1 MGLEVIPSFFLAM
14 GLIFDFMSL
23 FALITTILSRK
34 FSSGMIPGLA
44 LIGYALFMLCTLEPA
59 MRGRLLLNRVLWL
72 VVVLTC
78 FHVSLHWFH
87 WRIEKRLR
95 AKRKED
101 NNAGRWRY
109 L

>member
-1 MGLEVIPSFFLAM
+1 MRLEFIPLFFLGF

-23 FALITTILSRK
+23 FALITTILTRK

-44 LIGYALFMLCTLEPA
+44 LIGYALFMLCALEPA
-59 MRGRLLLNRVLWL
+59 MRGRVLLNRALWL

-78 FHVSLHWFH
+78 FHVVMHWFH
-87 WRIEKRLR
+87 GRIEKRLK
-95 AKRKED
+95 AKMKDDD
-101 NNAGRWRY
+101 NTGGWRY

>member
-1 MGLEVIPSFFLAM
+1 MRLDVIPSFFLAM

-59 MRGRLLLNRVLWL
+59 MRGRFLLNRALLL

-78 FHVSLHWFH
+78 FHVVIHWFH
-87 WRIEKRLR
+87 WRIEKRLK
-95 AKRKED
+95 AKVEKED
-101 NNAGRWRY
+101 STSRWRY